1 MEVPKV
7 AELRVGAGKRE
18 IQIPR
23 DYLAVENFKEIH
35 DPIHARVIVIE
46 QEETVAIV
54 SMELTSLPEPE
65 VREIQNKIS
74 EKTGISPKNIW
85 VCMTHSFSSP
95 HLLPDFMLKTEENIA
110 LKKEYDMAL
119 QTAACEAA
127 QEAVGRLVPAQM
139 GIQTGTCDIVANRDI
154 KLEDGWWIGT
164 NGVGLTD
171 KTVSVIRFND
181 LEGNLIAVISHF
193 AMQSSV
199 LDQSELSDG
208 GKPVSSDVAGNACA
222 KVEAHYGDPVV
233 ALFLIGAA
241 GDQAPV
247 EKAVN
252 EAFVS
257 GKRVRTDLH
266 EGGFEI
272 CERLSEKLKNSI
284 CMITDQTVCEQQEM
298 SVELCSVRVMVP
310 AKKMEKDLHSLV
322 PTREFPYEPDG
333 EKETTIEG
341 MRIGNVA
348 LLGFRPELNCTTAI
362 SIMAMSDFKMTLV
375 CTMVNG
381 ASKYMADE
389 TSYDRCSYE
398 AMNSP
403 WGRGAAEIVR
413 DRAIALLQEMNQE
426 EKVKIEW
433 GENND

>member
-7 AELRVGAGKRE
+7 AELRIGAGKRE
-18 IQIPR
+18 IQIPLG
-23 DYLAVENFKEIH
+23 YLAVENFKEIH
-35 DPIHARVIVIE
+35 DPIHVRAIVIE
-46 QEETVAIV
+46 QEETFAVI

-65 VREIQNKIS
+65 VKELQEIIS
-74 EKTGISPKNIW
+74 DETGILKKNIW

-95 HLLPDFMLKTEENIA
+95 HLLPDFMLQTEENIRLKEAYRKA
-110 LKKEYDMAL
+110 LKYAV
-119 QTAACEAA
+119 CEAV
-127 QEAVGRLVPAQM
+127 QEAAERLVPAKM
-139 GIQTGTCDIVANRDI
+139 GFQTGTCDIVANRDV

-164 NGVGLTD
+164 NGTGLTD
-171 KTVSVIRFND
+171 KTVSVIRFD
-181 LEGNLIAVISHF
+181 DMEGKMIALISHF

-199 LDQSELSDG
+199 LDQCELSRG
-208 GKPVSSDVAGNACA
+208 GKPISSDVAGNACE
-222 KVEAHYGDPVV
+222 KVEEQYGKDVV

-252 EAFVS
+252 ETFVK
-257 GKRVRTDLH
+257 GERVRTDLH

-284 CMITDQTVCEQQEM
+284 CGIADTVICDHQAFPMEH
-298 SVELCSVRVMVP
+298 CSVQVTVP

-322 PTREFPYEPDG
+322 PTRDFIYEPDG

-341 MRIGNVA
+341 LRLGELV

-362 SIMAMSDFKMTLV
+362 SIMAMSDFKMTLI

-389 TSYDRCSYE
+389 ASYDRCCYE

-403 WGRGAAEIVR
+403 FGCGAAEIIR
-413 DRAIALLQEMNQE
+413 DQAIELLRYMKRKDEN
-426 EKVKIEW
+426 KTKIEW
-433 GENND
+433 K